1 MLAEYKAFLLR
12 GNLLD
17 LAVAFV
23 LGAAFNTVV
32 SALANDV
39 IMATVAGLLDLEGV
53 EQMRWGPLHVG
64 SFLAALVTFVVVAT
78 VLFLLIRAARNFDRP
93 DQDDVPAP
101 DSDEVIL
108 LREIRDE
115 LRARPS
121 SSSERSA

>member
-53 EQMRWGPLHVG
+53 EQMRLGPLHVG
-64 SFLAALVTFVVVAT
+64 SFLAALITFVVVAT
-78 VLFLLIRAARNFDRP
+78 VLFLLIRAARTFDRP
-93 DQDDVPAP
+93 DPDDAPAP